1 MQIKK
6 QWWAKTYEMIF
17 LLPSHVHNKFCQNI
31 CRMKMFRA
39 TSRQDLGFHVYT
51 NSVFP
56 SWNLPTHLKFLGR
69 SARVWIFLLNLMAS
83 YVILLLYFVF
93 RFCILLFPDPIGS
106 IIVCVE
112 AQQKSASPLFC
123 PLMMTAAYC
132 RPTTKQRAGISIFWY
147 FCILHFL
154 FCPFISTAAYCRPI
168 TKLWAKYFLSCC
180 FLHFVLSIQ
189 YLTNE

>member
-1 MQIKK
+1 
-6 QWWAKTYEMIF
+6 
-17 LLPSHVHNKFCQNI
+17 
-31 CRMKMFRA
+31 MFRA

-69 SARVWIFLLNLMAS
+69 SARVCIFFLNLMAS
-83 YVILLLYFVF
+83 YIIPLLYLVF
-93 RFCILLFPDPIGS
+93 RICILLFPDPIGS

-147 FCILHFL
+147 FCILYL
-154 FCPFISTAAYCRPI
+154 IMVAAYCIPA
-168 TKLWAKYFLSCC
+168 TNQWARYFLSCC
-180 FLHFVLSIQ
+180 ISYFVLSNQ
-189 YLTNE
+189 HLTNEDIFGYFLSFYLFYLRRVRSIRHSMNFWLIYE

>member
-1 MQIKK
+1 
-6 QWWAKTYEMIF
+6 MIF
-17 LLPSHVHNKFCQNI
+17 LLPSHFHKKNCQNI

-69 SARVWIFLLNLMAS
+69 SARVCIFFLNLMAS
-83 YVILLLYFVF
+83 YIIPLLYLVF
-93 RFCILLFPDPIGS
+93 RICILLFPDPIGS

-123 PLMMTAAYC
+123 PLMMTAAFC
-132 RPTTKQRAGISIFWY
+132 RPTNEQVFRY
-147 FCILHFL
+147 FCIFVFCIFCSAL
-154 FCPFISTAAYCRPI
+154 F
-168 TKLWAKYFLSCC
+168 YFDSSLM
-180 FLHFVLSIQ
+180 
-189 YLTNE
+189 

>member
-1 MQIKK
+1 MFVQGFTDT
-6 QWWAKTYEMIF
+6 KTYEMIF
-17 LLPSHVHNKFCQNI
+17 PLPSHFHNNFCQNI

-69 SARVWIFLLNLMAS
+69 SARVCIFFLNLMAS
-83 YVILLLYFVF
+83 YIIPLLYLVF
-93 RFCILLFPDPIGS
+93 RICILLFPDPIGS

-123 PLMMTAAYC
+123 PLMMTAAFC
-132 RPTTKQRAGISIFWY
+132 RPTTSRY
-147 FCILHFL
+147 FDILVFL
-154 FCPFISTAAYCRPI
+154 
-168 TKLWAKYFLSCC
+168 YFA
-180 FLHFVLSIQ
+180 FFVLPFYFDSS
-189 YLTNE
+189 LL